1 MVVDGPATEPDARRG
16 GGQHDKNEERDPP
29 GTVAAPP
36 APRCDRR
43 QNIQRHG
50 PMLSPSSVVLETAT
64 PRMAAVRTT
73 AELREGFQAFFE
85 ERGHLRRPSASLIP
99 RADDRSTLYTSAGM
113 QPQMPYFLGREAPPA
128 PMTTTCQKVFRT
140 PDIDE
145 VGLDTF
151 HLTFFEMLGNFSF
164 GQYFKEG
171 AIEYA
176 TEFIQQHLKLDWD
189 RVWVSVHAGDPG
201 LKLGPDEEAIG
212 LWERIGMPAE
222 RIVPLP
228 SSENFWSVGGPGPC
242 GPDSEMYWDW
252 GEATGCGNDDCL
264 PGCTRCERFLEFG
277 NLVFMSYELHPDG
290 TLTDL
295 PSKNIDTGWGLER
308 VARVVQDVASVYDTD
323 GYQLI
328 MDWVAGQSGVAYG
341 SSQEATKAHRVL
353 ADHGRGMTF
362 IAAEGVSPSNEGRG
376 YVLRRIVR
384 RAVQH
389 GLRIGMQSPFLPGLT
404 DVVIEQMG
412 PAYPELVEHRDE
424 LHRVLAAEEERFGET
439 LERGMAIFEEAA
451 AKGEITGDDAF
462 DLQAT
467 YGFPIELTQE
477 LARESGLGVN
487 DEEYTRLMEEHREIS
502 RQSGT
507 ARYEPRFTGAPRT
520 EFVGYERFDLRTAIT
535 AYADLGDGLFQVKLA
550 ESPFY
555 PAGGGQVTDA
565 GWIEKEN
572 GSRADLVE
580 ALRLENDQEL
590 VFQGSGFAEG
600 ERVRAVVPWGVRY
613 PTMANHTATHV
624 LHEVLREVLGEHVKQ
639 AGSAVRPDKLRFD
652 FTHSSPL
659 TSDERAE
666 VERRVN
672 ERVFANLPVRIFET
686 PLSEARKLGAMML
699 FGEKYGDVVRVVDID
714 GWSVELCGGTHVR
727 STAEIGPFAVLSES
741 SVGAGSRRIEAV
753 TAGEAFALLHERAR
767 EADALRGELE
777 RVRKEARRPKQDE
790 QAEIVSQDK
799 EGDVLLVEVKSLKGG
814 PLRDFSDRI
823 RQQEKATGAIV
834 ASVDDGRAFL
844 VVNFDESLVARGLD
858 AVQVVR
864 ELGKHIGGGGGG
876 KPTLAEAGGKNPDGI
891 ADALAAAKEL
901 VTG

>member
-1 MVVDGPATEPDARRG
+1 
-16 GGQHDKNEERDPP
+16 
-29 GTVAAPP
+29 
-36 APRCDRR
+36 
-43 QNIQRHG
+43 
-50 PMLSPSSVVLETAT
+50 
-64 PRMAAVRTT
+64 MAAVRTT

-85 ERGHLRRPSASLIP
+85 EKGHLRCPSASLIP

-113 QPQMPYFLGREAPPA
+113 QPQMPYFLGHEAPPA
-128 PMTTTCQKVFRT
+128 PLTTTCQKVFRT

-145 VGLDTF
+145 VGLDTY

-164 GQYFKEG
+164 GRYFKEG

-176 TEFIQQHLKLDWD
+176 TEFIQERLQLDWD

-212 LWERIGMPAE
+212 LWEQIGMPSE

-228 SSENFWSVGGPGPC
+228 SAENFWSVGGPGPC
-242 GPDSEMYWDW
+242 GPDSEIYWDW
-252 GEATGCGNDDCL
+252 GEETGCGNDDCL
-264 PGCTRCERFLEFG
+264 PGCTRCERFLEIG
-277 NLVFMSYELHPDG
+277 NLVFMSYELHGDG
-290 TLTDL
+290 TLTEL

-328 MDWVAGQSGVAYG
+328 MDWVARQSGVAYG
-341 SSQEATKAHRVL
+341 SSEDATKAHRVL

-362 IAAEGVSPSNEGRG
+362 IAVEGVTPSNEGRG
-376 YVLRRIVR
+376 YVLRRVVR

-389 GLRIGMQSPFLPGLT
+389 GLRIGMQAPFLPGLA

-412 PAYPELVEHRDE
+412 QAYPELVEHRAE
-424 LHRVLAAEEERFGET
+424 IHRVLAAEEERFGET
-439 LERGMAIFEEAA
+439 LERGMAKFEEAA
-451 AKGEITGDDAF
+451 AKGELTAKDVF
-462 DLQAT
+462 DLYAT
-467 YGFPIELTQE
+467 DGFPPELTEE
-477 LARESGLGVN
+477 LARERGLAFN
-487 DEEYTRLMEEHREIS
+487 AEEYTRLMEEHQEIS
-502 RQSGT
+502 RQGGT
-507 ARYEPRFTGAPRT
+507 ARYEPRFSRAPRT
-520 EFVGYERFDLRTAIT
+520 EFVGYEQLDVRTAIT
-535 AYADLGDGLFQVKLA
+535 AFADLGDGFFQAKLA

-555 PAGGGQVTDA
+555 PAGGGQVTDT
-565 GWIEKEN
+565 GWIEKED

-580 ALRLENDQEL
+580 ALRLESDQEL
-590 VFQGSGFAEG
+590 VFQGDGFAEG
-600 ERVRAVVPWGVRY
+600 NRVRAVVAWGVRY

-624 LHEVLREVLGEHVKQ
+624 LHHVLREVLGEHVKQ

-652 FTHSSPL
+652 FTHPSPL
-659 TSDERAE
+659 TPEERAE
-666 VERRVN
+666 VESRVN
-672 ERVFANLPVRIFET
+672 ERVFANMPVRIFET
-686 PLSEARKLGAMML
+686 PLSEARNLGAMML

-727 STAEIGPFAVLSES
+727 STAEIGPFAVISES

-777 RVRKEARRPKQDE
+777 QVRKDAKRPKQSE
-790 QAEIVSQDK
+790 QAEIVFQDK
-799 EGDVLLVEVKSLKGG
+799 EGGVLLVEVKSLRGG

-823 RQQEKATGAIV
+823 RQQEKADGAIV
-834 ASVDDGRAFL
+834 ASRDDGGVFL

-901 VTG
+901 VAP